1 MSKMNFVNEPVMI
14 VNSDGDVEPYIP
26 IEIKTNRDAYS
37 ASLDM
42 IFKHVAEFHVTIVQI
57 IADKYGLDVNDIMS
71 EVRNDD
77 RYQSITNVTNGMG
90 YVNND
95 PPVVEKTE
103 EEQPKPRKVVK
114 RRVTATI
121 SVDDPANTEDETLNN
136 EMNKMAIDA
145 PPPVKKRV
153 YKKKTAEA

>member
-26 IEIKTNRDAYS
+26 ISIKTNRDAYS

-103 EEQPKPRKVVK
+103 EEPKPRKVVK

-121 SVDDPANTEDETLNN
+121 SVDDPTNTEDESLNN

-153 YKKKTAEA
+153 YKKKATEA